1 MTVFNLSCPIAVK
14 HEDGSE
20 HSIRAL
26 VLNVGAA
33 EVVALK
39 RLSESAPPSM
49 KLARSTIDVAAGLP
63 PSTAELLDIDDVNDV
78 LDIVQA
84 KVDAVVAKFRRAA
97 P

>member
-1 MTVFNLSCPIAVK
+1 MTVFKLSRPIAVK

-33 EVVALK
+33 ELVELK
-39 RLSESAPPSM
+39 RLSESSPPSM
-49 KLARSTIDVAAGLP
+49 QLARASIDVAAGLP
-63 PSTAELLDIDDVNDV
+63 PSTAETLDVDDVNDA
-78 LDIVQA
+78 LDIIQTQ
-84 KVDAVVAKFRRAA
+84 VDAAVAKFRSAA